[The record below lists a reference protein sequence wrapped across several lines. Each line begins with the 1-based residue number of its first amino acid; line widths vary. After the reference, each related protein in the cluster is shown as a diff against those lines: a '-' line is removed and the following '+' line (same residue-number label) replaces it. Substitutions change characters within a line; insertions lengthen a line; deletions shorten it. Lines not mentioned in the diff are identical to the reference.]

1 MLNNSRPL
9 GRLVAGPLSV
19 TNPIAALRS
28 ENSRLAVQAAAG
40 TGKNRPMDE
49 IIGEVSRSV
58 DAYGDDGPEDEFF
71 GDSVK
76 AKSLELK
83 LREAKERES
92 SLQSRLDVL
101 NEALDEEAYKGSAEK
116 GISDQKEAELGGKLD
131 KLAGTNDELMVLV
144 ARLEQD
150 VDDRDKSL
158 KVLRAIIGSQKK
170 EIKTQQGK
178 ATRYKEEERA
188 LEEETKELKRT
199 QKKAAKVVEHV
210 SSGDDDKTNLEIDAT
225 VDVTMETDASPNVSN
240 VSQEGFEVV
249 EDPFSTVAFSVTKAQ
264 DTISQWMEK
273 LPQCVPDDV
282 ASFASK

>member
-1 MLNNSRPL
+1 M
-9 GRLVAGPLSV
+9 
-19 TNPIAALRS
+19 
-28 ENSRLAVQAAAG
+28 
-40 TGKNRPMDE
+40 
-49 IIGEVSRSV
+49 
-58 DAYGDDGPEDEFF
+58 
-71 GDSVK
+71 
-76 AKSLELK
+76 ELQ

-101 NEALDEEAYKGSAEK
+101 TEALDEEASKVSATK

-131 KLAGTNDELMVLV
+131 KLAATNDELMVLI

-158 KVLRAIIGSQKK
+158 EVLRAIIGSQKK
-170 EIKTQQGK
+170 EIKTQRGK
-178 ATRYKEEERA
+178 AARYKEDERA

-199 QKKAAKVVEHV
+199 LKKAAKVVEHV

-225 VDVTMETDASPNVSN
+225 VDVTMETDAGPNVSN
-240 VSQEGFEVV
+240 LSQEGVEVV

-273 LPQCVPDDV
+273 LPQCVPDDA